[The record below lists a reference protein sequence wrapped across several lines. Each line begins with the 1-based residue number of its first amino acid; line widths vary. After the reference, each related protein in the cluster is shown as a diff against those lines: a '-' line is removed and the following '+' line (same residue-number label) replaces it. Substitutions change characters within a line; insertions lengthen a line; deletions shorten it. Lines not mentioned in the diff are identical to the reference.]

1 MNNFF
6 HVDGLF
12 YKISSKIWSLIVLN
26 LLIIL
31 TSLPIITI
39 GAAQT
44 AGFAVITRIIDL
56 DETRIVS
63 TFFDSFKKNFKQS
76 TIVWL
81 ALGVLMNLLIINWNY
96 LISFK
101 QLNSWITVGMVI
113 VSLAFVNFCQYVFF
127 YLSRFEDSIKQ
138 ITINILKLPI
148 YYPVRSLILLLLV
161 LVPLLLMFLSPYLFI
176 FGIYMGIF
184 IGISFNIFLRAYL
197 LLDLFR
203 KLELPVN
210 ND

>member
-39 GAAQT
+39 AAAQT
-44 AGFAVITRIIDL
+44 AGFAVITRIIDF
-56 DETRIVS
+56 DETHIVS

-81 ALGVLMNLLIINWNY
+81 ALSVLVNLLIINWNY

-101 QLNSWITVGMVI
+101 QLNSWMTIGMII
-113 VSLAFVNFCQYVFF
+113 VSLAVVNFCQYVFF
-127 YLSRFEDSIKQ
+127 YLSRFDDSIKQ
-138 ITINILKLPI
+138 AIRNILKLPI
-148 YYPVRSLILLLLV
+148 YYPVRSLILLLIV
-161 LVPLLLMFLSPYLFI
+161 LVPVLLMFLSPYLFV
-176 FGIYMGIF
+176 FGMYIGIF
-184 IGISFNIFLRAYL
+184 IGISFNMFLRTYL

-203 KLELPVN
+203 KV
-210 ND
+210 

>member
-6 HVDGLF
+6 HLEGLF
-12 YKISSKIWSLIVLN
+12 YKVSSKIWSLLVLN
-26 LLIIL
+26 LLIVL

-44 AGFAVITRIIDL
+44 AGFAVTTRMIEL
-56 DETRIVS
+56 DETHIVL
-63 TFFDSFKKNFKQS
+63 TFFEAFKRNFKQS

-81 ALGVLMNLLIINWNY
+81 SLGVLMTLLIINWNY

-101 QLNSWITVGMVI
+101 QVNSWMTIGMII
-113 VSLAFVNFCQYVFF
+113 VSVGVVNFCQYVFF

-138 ITINILKLPI
+138 TTLNIVKLPI
-148 YYPVRSLILLLLV
+148 YYPVRSLILLLIV
-161 LVPLLLMFLSPYLFI
+161 LIPVLLMFLSPYLFV
-176 FGIYMGIF
+176 FGMYIGIF
-184 IGISFNIFLRAYL
+184 IGISFNMFLRTYL

-203 KLELPVN
+203 NVQLRVKN
-210 ND
+210 N

>member
-6 HVDGLF
+6 RLDGLF
-12 YKISSKIWSLIVLN
+12 YKVSSKIWSLLVLN
-26 LLIIL
+26 LLIVL

-44 AGFAVITRIIDL
+44 AGFTVTTRIIDL
-56 DETRIVS
+56 DETHIVS

-101 QLNSWITVGMVI
+101 QLNSWMTIGMVI
-113 VSLAFVNFCQYVFF
+113 VSLAVVSFCQYVFF

-138 ITINILKLPI
+138 TTLNILKLPI
-148 YYPVRSLILLLLV
+148 YYPVRSLILLLIV
-161 LVPLLLMFLSPYLFI
+161 LVPVLLMFLSPYLFV
-176 FGIYMGIF
+176 FGIYIGIF
-184 IGISFNIFLRAYL
+184 IGISFSMFLRTYL

-203 KLELPVN
+203 KV
-210 ND
+210 

>member
-184 IGISFNIFLRAYL
+184 IGISFNMFLRAYL

>member
-12 YKISSKIWSLIVLN
+12 YKVSSKIWNLLVLN

-44 AGFAVITRIIDL
+44 AGFAVTTRIIDL
-56 DETRIVS
+56 DETHIVS

-81 ALGVLMNLLIINWNY
+81 ALGVLMNLLMINWNY

-101 QLNSWITVGMVI
+101 QLNSWITIGMVI

-161 LVPLLLMFLSPYLFI
+161 LVPLLLMFLSPVLFI
-176 FGIYMGIF
+176 FGIYIGIF
-184 IGISFNIFLRAYL
+184 IGISFNMFSRTYL